1 MLQTPSFKAIAKH
14 GDASGTVL
22 AQPSA
27 EQPGPLPIIAS
38 GTLDQVDA
46 GVGDAP
52 LEKLLAA
59 QLVRRRKNAQ
69 VDEPR
74 GCRFDEQD
82 HSVSIPEK
90 LGSPI
95 VAAVATKDQ
104 DGMPPTVIGGLRRLG
119 AVDEQEQRH
128 ALEQRTVEE
137 QGREEQGDKDDGKA
151 TQRQVFTTLRW
162 WV

>member
-1 MLQTPSFKAIAKH
+1 MLQTPGFKAIAKH

-46 GVGDAP
+46 RLGDAP

-69 VDEPR
+69 LDEPR

-82 HSVSIPEK
+82 HSGPVPEK

-95 VAAVATKDQ
+95 VAAIATEDQ
-104 DGMPPTVIGGLRRLG
+104 DGMPAADIGGRRRLR
-119 AVDEQEQRH
+119 AVDEQEHRH

-137 QGREEQGDKDDGKA
+137 QDREEQGDEDDEKA
-151 TQRQVFTTLRW
+151 TRRQVFTTLRW
-162 WV
+162 G